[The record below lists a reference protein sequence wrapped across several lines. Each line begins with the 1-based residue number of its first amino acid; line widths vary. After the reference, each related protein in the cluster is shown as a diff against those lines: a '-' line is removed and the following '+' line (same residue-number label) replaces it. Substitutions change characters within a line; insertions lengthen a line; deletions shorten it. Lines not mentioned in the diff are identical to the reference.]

1 MSLPVTAEMP
11 ARGDH
16 NPQRPPE
23 DPLKWGYPL
32 FDTVRIDLVAIG
44 VFDRALSR
52 YDVAG
57 ASQRPPSYGVV
68 VLKEDR

>member
-1 MSLPVTAEMP
+1 MSLPVTAGTP
-11 ARGDH
+11 LRGDH
-16 NPQRPPE
+16 NPEQSPE

-32 FDTVRIDLVAIG
+32 FDTARIDLVAIG

-57 ASQRPPSYGVV
+57 GSQRPPSYGVV